1 MSVPVRYSATS
12 GILDNNNSID
22 DQSEAQEEMRLQR
35 MPIGV
40 RLGTP
45 DAATVPLG
53 NADDNGSE
61 LLNPSTEELFAK
73 LNETL
78 LLEIKYQPC
87 LYLPQEAQV
96 KTTAQYTKSAR
107 LYNLI
112 FLFFFCLAW

>member
-22 DQSEAQEEMRLQR
+22 DHSEAQEEMRLQR
-35 MPIGV
+35 IPIGV

-45 DAATVPLG
+45 DAAAANTVPLG
-53 NADDNGSE
+53 NADDTVSE

-96 KTTAQYTKSAR
+96 S
-107 LYNLI
+107 
-112 FLFFFCLAW
+112 CV

>member
-22 DQSEAQEEMRLQR
+22 DQSEAQVMRLQR
-35 MPIGV
+35 IPIGV

-45 DAATVPLG
+45 DAAATVPNG
-53 NADDNGSE
+53 NSDETSSE

-78 LLEIKYQPC
+78 LLEIKFQPC

-96 KTTAQYTKSAR
+96 
-107 LYNLI
+107 
-112 FLFFFCLAW
+112 LFDLQHIQFE